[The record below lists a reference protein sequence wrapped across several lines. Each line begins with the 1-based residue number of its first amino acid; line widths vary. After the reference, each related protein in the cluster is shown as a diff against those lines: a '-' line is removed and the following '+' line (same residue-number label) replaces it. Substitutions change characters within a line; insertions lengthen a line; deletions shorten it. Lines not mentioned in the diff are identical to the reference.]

1 MTYRFVT
8 TYKEGGR
15 ERESER
21 EQRMLILS
29 IQTFN
34 LDFWK
39 YYRLFK
45 KIVRKIENLR
55 ILKTH
60 SKHTN
65 DHTE

>member
-39 YYRLFK
+39 Y
-45 KIVRKIENLR
+45 
-55 ILKTH
+55 
-60 SKHTN
+60 
-65 DHTE
+65 